1 MADTLQPTNRYVHFP
16 AELIPSDRIAYV
28 SLSRTDTQIP
38 QLALAYET
46 LRDEDKRREYDLI
59 YPLIRQTPT
68 DPPTTQRS
76 RRSLAPPALQ
86 QPRAVSRS
94 HNMSPEAHRNLQ
106 NAGVASMQA
115 RDAARNMEERAEIA
129 IERTRRFRETRE
141 AARITSYDGTRQAR
155 ASVCYYEGEWR
166 KIDGGALCPQC
177 LDVCMYQ
184 LSCPVCCTNTCS
196 RCLKH
201 CRLRFPH
208 NQGKMA
214 RTALAK
220 RREA

>member
-16 AELIPSDRIAYV
+16 AELIPSDHLAYI
-28 SLSRTDTQIP
+28 SLSRTDTEIP

-59 YPLIRQTPT
+59 HPLIRQTP
-68 DPPTTQRS
+68 DPPTTQRL

-94 HNMSPEAHRNLQ
+94 YNMSPEAHRNLQ
-106 NAGVASMQA
+106 NAGVVSMQA
-115 RDAARNMEERAEIA
+115 RDAARKMEERAEIA
-129 IERTRRFRETRE
+129 IERTRRFREARE
-141 AARITSYDGTRQAR
+141 AARVTSYGGTRQAR

-177 LDVCMYQ
+177 LHVCMYQ
-184 LSCPVCCTNTCS
+184 LLCPVCCTNTGS
-196 RCLKH
+196 LPVRH
-201 CRLRFPH
+201 M
-208 NQGKMA
+208 Q
-214 RTALAK
+214 RTASFGGQN
-220 RREA
+220 RTRCR